1 MYKVKC
7 ENERAN
13 LIHDLNVYQADNLNI
28 KANMES
34 KLQQFQKV
42 NHELKCK
49 SDMLEMELDRV
60 RAGNVNG
67 LTYGVKVMA

>member
-1 MYKVKC
+1 
-7 ENERAN
+7 
-13 LIHDLNVYQADNLNI
+13 
-28 KANMES
+28 MES